1 MAEIQA
7 YTRGKQNNSKNK
19 DAGCSYETFIT
30 KYKEEITY
38 ENGKKII
45 ERIPQVVNVTKKVN
59 ATAQTLKV
67 ESANEKLKQIESLMR
82 R

>member
-1 MAEIQA
+1 MAELQA
-7 YTRGKQNNSKNK
+7 FTRGKIKQTEKVEESH
-19 DAGCSYETFIT
+19 EIFVT

-59 ATAQTLKV
+59 ATAQTLKI